1 MISLIKTS
9 LECQQEKIIS
19 QCEIYGCP
27 DGTIVRVVHVG
38 PELSDSAKS
47 TVISAPLKGNIF
59 FDQFHFFW
67 RKA

>member
-19 QCEIYGCP
+19 QCEIHGCP

-38 PELSDSAKS
+38 PELSGAFSKIDHDFGTAE
-47 TVISAPLKGNIF
+47 GQYIF
-59 FDQFHFFW
+59 
-67 RKA
+67 